1 MILNDLMV
9 LDETE
14 IYIPWSFVLPPVC
27 KKVNML
33 VWYVGSITTKPKMNN

>member
-1 MILNDLMV
+1 MILNNLMV

-27 KKVNML
+27 KNVNML
-33 VWYVGSITTKPKMNN
+33 VWYVGSITTDLRINN